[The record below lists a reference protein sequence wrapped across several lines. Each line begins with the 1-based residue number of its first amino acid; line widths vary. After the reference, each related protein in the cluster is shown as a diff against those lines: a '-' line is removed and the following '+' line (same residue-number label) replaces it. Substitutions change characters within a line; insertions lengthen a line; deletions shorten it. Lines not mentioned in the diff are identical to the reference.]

1 MRTGAVWLLGLLA
14 SVILGS
20 LLGLSLWQAGLGS
33 AAWGVAAS
41 ALVSVLGPLSP
52 APRSVLTLAPIVSS
66 NVVAPPP
73 SKCLVDGVASPSSS
87 REVFAAGPSLCSS
100 SQPPG

>member
-41 ALVSVLGPLSP
+41 ALTFACFRPW
-52 APRSVLTLAPIVSS
+52 
-66 NVVAPPP
+66 P
-73 SKCLVDGVASPSSS
+73 SVASTAIGTDTSSYCFKQCC
-87 REVFAAGPSLCSS
+87 RAA
-100 SQPPG
+100 SQQMPYRWRCEP